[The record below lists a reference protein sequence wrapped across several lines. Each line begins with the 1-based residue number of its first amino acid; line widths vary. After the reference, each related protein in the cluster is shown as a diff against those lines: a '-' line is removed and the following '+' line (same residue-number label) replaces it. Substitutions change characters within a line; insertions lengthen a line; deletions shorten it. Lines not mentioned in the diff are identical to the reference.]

1 MEDSQ
6 LKSSGKNF
14 LSKVF
19 IDRQTSVANAEKG
32 QSFVEFILLMLV
44 IIGISYGY
52 VSLVHS
58 NLATTW
64 EKMVNVVINSDG
76 TNFQE
81 KVKY

>member
-1 MEDSQ
+1 MEESQ

-19 IDRQTSVANAEKG
+19 IDRHSNDSNAEKG